1 MKALLCEKA
10 TTFRRI
16 ILEIVE
22 NPHSLYQESV
32 SYFEKSIWGF
42 IKQSLGSIGVVL
54 KYLMHA
60 NEMVLLEILDIDY
73 IAILIN

>member
-32 SYFEKSIWGF
+32 SDFE
-42 IKQSLGSIGVVL
+42 
-54 KYLMHA
+54 M
-60 NEMVLLEILDIDY
+60 LDIDY
-73 IAILIN
+73 ITILIN